1 MNKDVIYI
9 EPEDDITDIITKI
22 ENSKEKIIAL
32 VPPKKAGVFRSVV
45 NIKLISKSGTSNE
58 KTIVLVTT
66 DPSIIRLAASVRMPV
81 TKDLQSA
88 PMVPTVDTLVDEDS
102 KAELV
107 EVTDNNG
114 ESEVEATETENEE
127 PDDNKESEET
137 DGEEATKDT
146 DDDDKTEA
154 GDEDASSDKKTKKAK
169 LKNKA
174 KKQPGENWF
183 KSHKKRLI
191 FGGIGIVALI
201 GVLVWAFVF
210 APAVD
215 ITVWIQTENKP
226 FSEGVSF
233 VNSLGEEDAKEGK
246 FYLEEKK
253 IDTVQE
259 VKFEATG
266 KKNLGE
272 KATGVLTVSKEFDSA
287 GGRVDIKQGDLFT
300 HNGLSYAADSNVTL
314 AYVRGDQSVCSNS
327 IDIKTNGQTLSQ
339 IREQLD
345 NAKCLIYANVKIT
358 AVEPGSEYNLNS
370 TGSGWDS
377 ILDLDNF
384 SLNDPITGGTDNV
397 VTVVQQSDVI
407 KAKEELNSGNEAEN
421 KKRLYESIGDGYII
435 LEQTFAQTTSDA
447 AATPAAGEEVGEGTT
462 PTLKATTVTSVKVID
477 KTKVKEFITNK
488 ADISEQQKVYEMEDP
503 FIDNFTQTGNG
514 YIGKLKT
521 NYSIGPKVTNSDVLE
536 MALGKGIGDLQHDL
550 KQMPGIV
557 SVETK
562 TSYPWVMVVPN
573 DTNKVSIDIK
583 VKEKDNKQGSSEN
596 TEDAKNSNDTNQTEG
611 EEAKE

>member
-45 NIKLISKSGTSNE
+45 NIKLISKSGASNE
-58 KTIVLVTT
+58 KSIVLVTT

-114 ESEVEATETENEE
+114 ESEVETTETENEE
-127 PDDNKESEET
+127 SDDNKESEET
-137 DGEEATKDT
+137 DGEEATKDA
-146 DDDDKTEA
+146 DDDDKNEED
-154 GDEDASSDKKTKKAK
+154 DENAPSDKKTKKAK

-272 KATGVLTVSKEFDSA
+272 KATGVLTVSAAFDYKN
-287 GGRVDIKQGDLFT
+287 GGAMTINAGDLFSY
-300 HNGLSYAADSNVTL
+300 NGLTYAADNTVPL
-314 AYVRGDQSVCSNS
+314 RYDGDDDSVCANS
-327 IDIKTNGQTLSQ
+327 SASYKSFKEDGCI
-339 IREQLD
+339 
-345 NAKCLIYANVKIT
+345 IYASVKVT
-358 AVEPGSEYNLNS
+358 ATAPGSEYNIGPSEGGWSTILNLK
-370 TGSGWDS
+370 G
-377 ILDLDNF
+377 I
-384 SLNDPITGGTDNV
+384 SLKEAMTGGTDNV

-421 KKRLYESIGDGYII
+421 KKRLYEGIGDEYII

-447 AATPAAGEEVGEGTT
+447 TATPAAGEEVGEGTT

-596 TEDAKNSNDTNQTEG
+596 TEDAKNDNGTNQTEG

>member
-45 NIKLISKSGTSNE
+45 NIKLISKSGASNE

-114 ESEVEATETENEE
+114 ESEVETTETENEE
-127 PDDNKESEET
+127 PDDNKKSEET
-137 DGEEATKDT
+137 DGKEATEDA

-201 GVLVWAFVF
+201 GVLVWAFIF

-272 KATGVLTVSKEFDSA
+272 KATGILTVSKAFESA
-287 GGRVDIKQGDLFT
+287 GGRIDIKSGDLFI
-300 HNGLSYAADSNVTL
+300 HDGLSYAAVNPVTL
-314 AYVRGDQSVCSNS
+314 AYDGKDYSVCSNKDVEYTVKFGE
-327 IDIKTNGQTLSQ
+327 IPNIKC
-339 IREQLD
+339 I
-345 NAKCLIYANVKIT
+345 IYANVKLI
-358 AVEPGSEYNLNS
+358 AVEPGSEYNINS

-377 ILDLDNF
+377 ILRLDGY
-384 SLNDPITGGTDNV
+384 SLKDPIEGGTDNI

-421 KKRLYESIGDGYII
+421 KKRLYEGIGDEYII

-447 AATPAAGEEVGEGTT
+447 TATPAAGEEVGEGTT

-596 TEDAKNSNDTNQTEG
+596 TEDAKNGNDTNQTEG